1 MVQIKRNLPKGNTL
15 TLIIL
20 HDRRSSQFVSGLDH
34 FRVLDYFGN
43 AVDFETVASM
53 NENTKV
59 NYQITLSEAI
69 DDFVIIT
76 MDMSNQFHLEL
87 RGWAC
92 KKLLRI
98 SVFSKN

>member
-1 MVQIKRNLPKGNTL
+1 MVQIKRNLPKGNTS

-69 DDFVIIT
+69 DDFFYNYHGHVKPISSRVAWLGLQKIIAY
-76 MDMSNQFHLEL
+76 F
-87 RGWAC
+87 C
-92 KKLLRI
+92 
-98 SVFSKN
+98 FF